1 MIGHDF
7 DASPLHISNRRP
19 CRARTEEWSCVLLIP
34 SSSPFT
40 SLHSLSP
47 DSASLSPPEI
57 SRKKQKTS
65 SVAQQPVSTPPTHAL
80 PDAHCAQ
87 AGQTHQKRPDQLARG
102 PVHHLESSCSA
113 HTIET
118 PAQKVLPPSSRTTT
132 PRPLIV
138 HIHKHT
144 LAHHGPAA
152 LGATTT
158 SGHAGQQQQH
168 RRSQHAHNNRLLA
181 TSPKQQPHLRRP
193 SPDLLLRHRFQPRL
207 LTVCR

>member
-1 MIGHDF
+1 M
-7 DASPLHISNRRP
+7 
-19 CRARTEEWSCVLLIP
+19 LLIP

-118 PAQKVLPPSSRTTT
+118 PAQKVLPRALAP
-132 PRPLIV
+132 PPLD
-138 HIHKHT
+138 H
-144 LAHHGPAA
+144 
-152 LGATTT
+152 
-158 SGHAGQQQQH
+158 
-168 RRSQHAHNNRLLA
+168 
-181 TSPKQQPHLRRP
+181 
-193 SPDLLLRHRFQPRL
+193 
-207 LTVCR
+207 